1 MSLVKICGIT
11 TVDDARLCHDAGADL
26 LGVILTRSVRQV
38 DPGQAAAIRQAV
50 PDARLVGVVRDQAA
64 AVLALH
70 TKLAGLDVLQ
80 LHDCPD
86 PHRWA
91 AVAEACGVPVLP
103 AIAADQAVA
112 VHDHLTA
119 GPSAHLEGVL
129 LDLPKT
135 DQPADPGQR
144 HHLWAVARRL
154 LDTGLPIFLAGSL
167 AADDL
172 PAVRREVGA
181 CHLDVC
187 RGTER
192 SPGVKDP
199 ELVRGFL
206 TAARQPEVGRA
217 T

>member
-50 PDARLVGVVRDQAA
+50 PGARLVGVMRDQATA
-64 AVLALH
+64 LLALH
-70 TKLAGLDVLQ
+70 TRLAGLDVLQ

-86 PHRWA
+86 PRRWA
-91 AVAEACGVPVLP
+91 AVADACGVPVLP
-103 AIAADQAVA
+103 ALTADQAA
-112 VHDHLTA
+112 AIHDQLTA
-119 GPSAHLEGVL
+119 DPSAHLESLL

-135 DQPADPGQR
+135 GQPADPSQR
-144 HHLWAVARRL
+144 QRLWEAARRL

-167 AADDL
+167 AASDL
-172 PAVRREVGA
+172 PAVRRELGA

-217 T
+217 S

>member
-11 TVDDARLCHDAGADL
+11 TAADAALCHDAGADL
-26 LGVILTRSVRQV
+26 LGVIMTRSVRQV
-38 DPGQAAAIRQAV
+38 DPGQAALIRQAV
-50 PDARLVGVVRDQAA
+50 PGARLVGVVRDQAA

-91 AVAEACGVPVLP
+91 AVADACGVPVLP
-103 AIAADQAVA
+103 ALTTDQAA
-112 VHDHLTA
+112 AFDGHL
-119 GPSAHLEGVL
+119 SAHLEGVL

-135 DQPADPGQR
+135 GQPADPAQR
-144 HHLWAVARRL
+144 QRLWAVARRL

-167 AADDL
+167 AASDL

-192 SPGVKDP
+192 VPGVKDP
-199 ELVRGFL
+199 GLVRGFL

-217 T
+217 S

>member
-1 MSLVKICGIT
+1 VSRVKICGIT
-11 TVDDARLCHDAGADL
+11 TAADAALCHDAGADL

-38 DPGQAAAIRQAV
+38 DPGQAALIRQAV
-50 PDARLVGVVRDQAA
+50 PGARLVGVVRDQAA

-91 AVAEACGVPVLP
+91 AVADACGVPVLP
-103 AIAADQAVA
+103 ALTTDQAAA
-112 VHDHLTA
+112 VVGHLTA
-119 GPSAHLEGVL
+119 GFPAHLEGVL

-135 DQPADPGQR
+135 GQPADPAQR
-144 HHLWAVARRL
+144 QLLWEVARHL
-154 LDTGLPIFLAGSL
+154 LTTGLPIFLAGSL
-167 AADDL
+167 AASDL

-192 SPGVKDP
+192 VPGVKDP
-199 ELVRGFL
+199 GLVRGFL

-217 T
+217 S